1 MIRLIKIHGRTV
13 KWIED
18 GWYRWDYKGRTL
30 YGTYGEIEYYIYD
43 SLSAKERAKVDKEL
57 FSDAGSV

>member
-1 MIRLIKIHGRTV
+1 MSRIIKIHGRTV

-18 GWYRWDYKGRTL
+18 SWYRWDYKGRTL

-43 SLSAKERAKVDKEL
+43 SLSKKERIDAD
-57 FSDAGSV
+57 SDL